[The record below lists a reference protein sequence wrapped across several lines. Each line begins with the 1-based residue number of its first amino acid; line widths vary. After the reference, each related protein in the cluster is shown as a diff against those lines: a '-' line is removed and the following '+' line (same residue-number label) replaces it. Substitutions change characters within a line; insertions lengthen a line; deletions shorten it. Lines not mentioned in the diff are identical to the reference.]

1 MELDDERQCP
11 SITMWVLYLSR
22 LSFCFII
29 YENAYDMATSK
40 VLKSISHVM

>member
-29 YENAYDMATSK
+29 YENAYDMA
-40 VLKSISHVM
+40 KSNI